1 MNLNIGVLRKTLLGL
16 VMIGA
21 TATGAIAAEPAKGG
35 LEGALQAAMDS
46 KRGVRVYVNGEE
58 IGGAITRIEP
68 GQYIEMRNQE
78 FGRIVVRW
86 DRIDGVAMP

>member
-1 MNLNIGVLRKTLLGL
+1 MSFNIRVLRNSILGL
-16 VMIGA
+16 VMVGA
-21 TATGAIAAEPAKGG
+21 AATAAEPAKGG
-35 LEGALQAAMDS
+35 LEGALQAALES

>member
-1 MNLNIGVLRKTLLGL
+1 MNFNIGVLRRSILGL

-21 TATGAIAAEPAKGG
+21 TATAAEPAKGG
-35 LEGALQAAMDS
+35 LEGALQAALES